1 MPRPQHECPRAW
13 ALKECPRTPC
23 KAGPS
28 SGLFYVFTDIDE
40 CEQPE
45 ACHGGQC
52 TNTEGS
58 YHCKCDKGYIMVRK
72 GHCQG
77 KEWGATLPSP
87 GPSQTLV
94 APNSPSSLSLA
105 GPLHAEPSPKTRA
118 LSRNSR
124 ALSTP

>member
-1 MPRPQHECPRAW
+1 MFA
-13 ALKECPRTPC
+13 
-23 KAGPS
+23 
-28 SGLFYVFTDIDE
+28 DIDE

-77 KEWGATLPSP
+77 KDWGAALPSP
-87 GPSQTLV
+87 GPSHTLV
-94 APNSPSSLSLA
+94 APNSPSSLSLT
-105 GPLHAEPSPKTRA
+105 GPLPAEPTPKNSTVWKFLSLFNTLFWYAVCSQSKEHKKLCIHETPRASLYTPVPSP
-118 LSRNSR
+118 
-124 ALSTP
+124 